1 MVYHKV
7 AIAGATGN
15 LGPTVVQALIDA
27 GFDVTILSQS
37 GNTTGL
43 PAAAKTVKVNYDYG
57 SQHTI
62 VDALKGQD
70 VFISAIPNHGAQPA
84 LIDAA
89 IAAGVKRFIPSEFGS
104 NIAGNAKTAALPVFK
119 GKGVTQDY
127 LKQKSSQISY
137 TLICTGLFLDWG
149 MQVGLS
155 VDLKG
160 GATRVFDGGDDK
172 HSTTLLKDIGQ
183 AVVGVLKH
191 PEETQNRA
199 VYVQSTS
206 VSQNQLIEI
215 ARKAK
220 PGVKIDRQDATIK
233 QLLEDSHQQLSQGGD
248 RVGTAMFGFIVASV
262 FGDSKEYGNLWSE
275 KNDNELLGIK
285 EITTE
290 ELEKLIAGL

>member
-1 MVYHKV
+1 MVYQKV

-15 LGPTVVQALIDA
+15 LGPTIVQSLVDA
-27 GFDVTILSQS
+27 GFDVTVLSQS

-70 VFISAIPNHGAQPA
+70 VFISAIPNHESQPA

-104 NIAGNAKTAALPVFK
+104 NISGNAKTAALPVFK
-119 GKGVTQDY
+119 GKGITQDY
-127 LKQKSSQISY
+127 LKNKSSQISY
-137 TLICTGLFLDWG
+137 TLIVTGLFLDWG

-160 GATRVFDGGDDK
+160 GPTRVFDGGDGR

-191 PEETQNRA
+191 PEETKNRA
-199 VYVQSTS
+199 VYVQSAAI
-206 VSQNQLIEI
+206 SQNELIEI
-215 ARKAK
+215 AKKAK
-220 PGVKIDRQDATIK
+220 PGVKIERQEASVEK
-233 QLLEDSHQQLSQGGD
+233 LVEDSHKQLEQGGD
-248 RVGTAMFGFIVASV
+248 QIGSAMFGFIVVSV
-262 FGDSKEYGNLWSE
+262 FGDSVEYGNEWSE

-285 EITTE
+285 ELTTE
-290 ELEKLIAGL
+290 ELEGLVAGL